1 MPRPKVLPANRLRA
15 PEACLACR
23 ASKKRCSGTFPCPKC
38 IRNGRADTCVPFRR
52 SSTASAPRSAAAAY
66 TTLPAPDAGR
76 RRGNTSS
83 INAGS
88 LPQLLPAVPG
98 TSGAPHRTHSRMLRN
113 RQGERVYIGR
123 AASLS
128 FLQLLRDTVTQ
139 HIGPSQFS
147 HNVTKEDMLETDTPD
162 DVMPS
167 LQNTID
173 TREEQAHIRTFY
185 IATSGYINVLSDSEA
200 RHMSE
205 TTPPINGTRN
215 KTMTAL
221 RDIMIAIGAQASRT
235 GLAITQ
241 TERFFFKRAQ
251 QCAFAGMLENPSL
264 DLIRLFVLLSFYML
278 GACRR
283 NAAFMYLGVAS
294 RAAAVLGV
302 HLTAFNPADADEQQK
317 RHVLPPASRFFT
329 DERRSRVWMSL
340 CTLDLL
346 VSSILGRPSAT
357 ANLHSEAAG
366 MDSTLLTSAADESLV
381 ASYQM
386 TRILD
391 EIVSQLYN
399 EKDASTEIAESLLD
413 RLKQWSNDL
422 PESLLS
428 SPSTPQERVAAQE
441 HIIGSL
447 HVACAYHFAVII
459 VTRPFMISVLG
470 VRLAR
475 LHQDSPGLI
484 HDETL
489 LEDPAHTRL
498 ANACVESA
506 LYMIQT
512 CLEVYQSRLL
522 LGNMCILKAL
532 VFAAAL
538 IPGFSM
544 FSQKELDSTLEE
556 AFTGALE
563 ILRFLSQQ
571 SVQAAHYFEILNL
584 LRNAI
589 DEQRQRLRENPPADK
604 KYVSKLFSLNNRRR
618 SSPQPQLHN
627 NQESLPD
634 ISEPAPEAGLAAV
647 QSLTVGNGAGA
658 DTSASLSYI
667 ETTNPDSAPDTN
679 SILFEPTDAAGGF
692 PGWEGME
699 LPLWDRFPFID
710 DSFLNS

>member
-23 ASKKRCSGTFPCPKC
+23 ASKKRCSGTFPCLKC
-38 IRNGRADTCVPFRR
+38 IRNGRADTCMPFRR
-52 SSTASAPRSAAAAY
+52 SDSTPPQTNNAY
-66 TTLPAPDAGR
+66 RVLATPDGGR
-76 RRGNTSS
+76 RTRNTSS
-83 INAGS
+83 VGAGG
-88 LPQLLPAVPG
+88 LAQLLPAMVR
-98 TSGAPHRTHSRMLRN
+98 TSGAPHKTHSRMLRN
-113 RQGERVYIGR
+113 RQGEQVYIGR

-162 DVMPS
+162 DILPS
-167 LQNTID
+167 FQNDIGPQ
-173 TREEQAHIRTFY
+173 EEQAYVRTY
-185 IATSGYINVLSDSEA
+185 HIATSGFINIMSDSET
-200 RHMSE
+200 RQVLE
-205 TTPPINGTRN
+205 TTHPTHETPS
-215 KTMTAL
+215 KTMVAL
-221 RDIMIAIGAQASRT
+221 RDIIIAIGAQSSRN
-235 GLAITQ
+235 GLVAMRV
-241 TERFFFKRAQ
+241 ERFFFKRAQ

-264 DLIRLFVLLSFYML
+264 DLIRLFTLMSFYML

-283 NAAFMYLGVAS
+283 NAAFMYLGVAA
-294 RAAAVLGV
+294 RAAAALGL
-302 HLTAFNPADADEQQK
+302 HLTSYTPLEADERQK
-317 RHVLPPASRFFT
+317 KT
-329 DERRSRVWMSL
+329 RVWMSL

-346 VSSILGRPSAT
+346 VSSILGRPPAT
-357 ANLHSEAAG
+357 AGLHSEPADMESAPLTRT
-366 MDSTLLTSAADESLV
+366 MDDSLV
-381 ASYQM
+381 ASYYL

-391 EIVSQLYN
+391 EIVTRLYN
-399 EKDASTEIAESLLD
+399 EKAASTQVAESLLD
-413 RLKQWSNDL
+413 KLQQWSNEL

-428 SPSTPQERVAAQE
+428 SPSSPQERLAAQE

-475 LHQDSPGLI
+475 LHQDSPGI
-484 HDETL
+484 IQDDML

-512 CLEVYQSRLL
+512 CLEVHQSRLL

-563 ILRFLSQQ
+563 ILRVLSQQ
-571 SVQAAHYFEILNL
+571 SAQAAHYFEILNL

-589 DEQRQRLRENPPADK
+589 DEQRQRLRENPPPDK
-604 KYVSKLFSLNNRRR
+604 KYVSKLFSLNNRRNN
-618 SSPQPQLHN
+618 SPQPQQRSTRTPVPTLG
-627 NQESLPD
+627 PGP
-634 ISEPAPEAGLAAV
+634 EPAASSELAPVQPPPPLDVGTSYPEPEDPGLFDPVDVAA
-647 QSLTVGNGAGA
+647 A
-658 DTSASLSYI
+658 
-667 ETTNPDSAPDTN
+667 
-679 SILFEPTDAAGGF
+679 F

-699 LPLWDRFPFID
+699 LPMWDRFPFLD
-710 DSFLNS
+710 DSFLN

>member
-23 ASKKRCSGTFPCPKC
+23 ASKKRCSGTFPCTKC

-52 SSTASAPRSAAAAY
+52 SSTVTPRQNDAY
-66 TTLPAPDAGR
+66 RLTSPDAGR
-76 RRGNTSS
+76 RVRTSS
-83 INAGS
+83 ISTAS
-88 LPQLLPAVPG
+88 LPQLLPALNG
-98 TSGAPHRTHSRMLRN
+98 TSEAPHKTHSRMLRN

-162 DVMPS
+162 DIPV
-167 LQNTID
+167 QND
-173 TREEQAHIRTFY
+173 VDPQEEQAYLRVY
-185 IATSGYINVLSDSEA
+185 QLATSGFINVLSDSEA
-200 RHMSE
+200 HQLLG
-205 TTPPINGTRN
+205 TTPPAQETLN
-215 KTMTAL
+215 KKMAAL
-221 RDIMIAIGAQASRT
+221 RDIMIAIGAQSSKD
-235 GLAITQ
+235 GLSPAVRV
-241 TERFFFKRAQ
+241 ERFFFKRAQ
-251 QCAFAGMLENPSL
+251 LCAFAGMLENPSM
-264 DLIRLFVLLSFYML
+264 DLIRLFILLSFYML

-294 RAAAVLGV
+294 RAAAALGL
-302 HLTAFNPADADEQQK
+302 HLTAFSPPSADEQQ
-317 RHVLPPASRFFT
+317 
-329 DERRSRVWMSL
+329 RRTRVWMSL

-346 VSSILGRPSAT
+346 VSSILGRPPAT
-357 ANLHSEAAG
+357 ANLQSEPITD
-366 MDSTLLTSAADESLV
+366 MDSMPRPTSAADDSLV
-381 ASYQM
+381 ASYNL

-399 EKDASTEIAESLLD
+399 DNEKAASTEVAELLLD
-413 RLKQWSNDL
+413 KLRQWSSNL

-447 HVACAYHFAVII
+447 HIACAYHFAVII

-475 LHQDSPGLI
+475 LQSPGII
-484 HDETL
+484 HDDAL

-512 CLEVYQSRLL
+512 CLEVHQSRLL

-563 ILRFLSQQ
+563 ILRVLSQQ
-571 SVQAAHYFEILNL
+571 SAQAAHYFEILNL

-589 DEQRQRLRENPPADK
+589 DEQRQRLRDNPPPHTDK
-604 KYVSKLFSLNNRRR
+604 KYVSKLFSL
-618 SSPQPQLHN
+618 
-627 NQESLPD
+627 D
-634 ISEPAPEAGLAAV
+634 
-647 QSLTVGNGAGA
+647 
-658 DTSASLSYI
+658 
-667 ETTNPDSAPDTN
+667 
-679 SILFEPTDAAGGF
+679 
-692 PGWEGME
+692 
-699 LPLWDRFPFID
+699 
-710 DSFLNS
+710 

>member
-23 ASKKRCSGTFPCPKC
+23 ASKKRCSGSFPCTKC

-52 SSTASAPRSAAAAY
+52 SNSVSAPRQNDAY
-66 TTLPAPDAGR
+66 RVTSPDAGR
-76 RRGNTSS
+76 RARNTSS
-83 INAGS
+83 INAAS
-88 LPQLLPAVPG
+88 LPQLLPALNG
-98 TSGAPHRTHSRMLRN
+98 TSGAPHKTHSRMLRN

-128 FLQLLRDTVTQ
+128 FLQLLRDMVTQ

-162 DVMPS
+162 DIPAS
-167 LQNTID
+167 FQND
-173 TREEQAHIRTFY
+173 VDPQEEQAYLRTY
-185 IATSGYINVLSDSEA
+185 QIATSGFINVLSDSEA
-200 RHMSE
+200 RQMLGS
-205 TTPPINGTRN
+205 TPPTHEIPN
-215 KTMTAL
+215 KRMAAL
-221 RDIMIAIGAQASRT
+221 RDIMIAIGAQSSKND
-235 GLAITQ
+235 LSPAIMRV
-241 TERFFFKRAQ
+241 ERFFFKRAQ
-251 QCAFAGMLENPSL
+251 LCAFAGMLENPSM
-264 DLIRLFVLLSFYML
+264 DLIRLFILLSFYML

-294 RAAAVLGV
+294 RAAAALGL
-302 HLTAFNPADADEQQK
+302 HLTAFTLPDADEQQK
-317 RHVLPPASRFFT
+317 
-329 DERRSRVWMSL
+329 RSRVWMSL

-346 VSSILGRPSAT
+346 VSSILGRPPAT
-357 ANLHSEAAG
+357 ANLHSEPAD
-366 MDSTLLTSAADESLV
+366 MDSTPPTSAADDSLV
-381 ASYQM
+381 ASYNM

-391 EIVSQLYN
+391 EIVSRLYN
-399 EKDASTEIAESLLD
+399 EKAASTEVAESLLD
-413 RLKQWSNDL
+413 KLKQWSNDL
-422 PESLLS
+422 PDSLLS

-475 LHQDSPGLI
+475 LHQGSPGI
-484 HDETL
+484 IQDDAL

-512 CLEVYQSRLL
+512 CLEVHQSRLL

-563 ILRFLSQQ
+563 ILRVLSQQ
-571 SVQAAHYFEILNL
+571 SAQAAHYFEILNL

-589 DEQRQRLRENPPADK
+589 DEQRQRLRENPPPDK
-604 KYVSKLFSLNNRRR
+604 KYVSKLFSLNNRR
-618 SSPQPQLHN
+618 SSDSQPQTSSTPSFSGGSSANLPAI
-627 NQESLPD
+627 QPSLP
-634 ISEPAPEAGLAAV
+634 
-647 QSLTVGNGAGA
+647 VGPGAGTTYAEPQNQAPGA
-658 DTSASLSYI
+658 DQNTG
-667 ETTNPDSAPDTN
+667 
-679 SILFEPTDAAGGF
+679 LFDAADVAAGF

-710 DSFLNS
+710 DSFLN

>member
-23 ASKKRCSGTFPCPKC
+23 ASKKRCSGTFPCSKC

-52 SSTASAPRSAAAAY
+52 STTAPTPRPINNAY
-66 TTLPAPDAGR
+66 RVISPDAGR
-76 RRGNTSS
+76 WTRNTFTT
-83 INAGS
+83 NAAS
-88 LPQLLPAVPG
+88 LPQLLPALNG
-98 TSGAPHRTHSRMLRN
+98 TSGAPHKTHSRMLRN

-162 DVMPS
+162 DIPAS
-167 LQNTID
+167 FQND
-173 TREEQAHIRTFY
+173 VDQQEEQAYLRVYH
-185 IATSGYINVLSDSEA
+185 IATSGFINVLSDSEA
-200 RHMSE
+200 RQMLE
-205 TTPPINGTRN
+205 TTPLTNETPN
-215 KTMTAL
+215 KKMAAL
-221 RDIMIAIGAQASRT
+221 RDIMIAIGAQSSKNDISP
-235 GLAITQ
+235 AIMRV
-241 TERFFFKRAQ
+241 ERFFFKRAQ
-251 QCAFAGMLENPSL
+251 QCAFAGMLENPSV

-283 NAAFMYLGVAS
+283 NAAFMYLGVAA
-294 RAAAVLGV
+294 RAAAALGL
-302 HLTAFNPADADEQQK
+302 HLAAFTPFEADEQQK
-317 RHVLPPASRFFT
+317 RT
-329 DERRSRVWMSL
+329 RVWMSL

-346 VSSILGRPSAT
+346 VSSILGRPPAT
-357 ANLHSEAAG
+357 ANLHSEPA
-366 MDSTLLTSAADESLV
+366 DVESTPLTSSRDDSLV
-381 ASYQM
+381 ASYNM

-391 EIVSQLYN
+391 EIVTQLYN
-399 EKDASTEIAESLLD
+399 EKAASTEVAESLLD
-413 RLKQWSNDL
+413 KLKQWSNGL

-428 SPSTPQERVAAQE
+428 SPSTPQERLAAQE

-459 VTRPFMISVLG
+459 VTRPFMIQVLG
-470 VRLAR
+470 IRLAR
-475 LHQDSPGLI
+475 LHQDSPGI
-484 HDETL
+484 IQDDTL

-506 LYMIQT
+506 LYMVQT

-563 ILRFLSQQ
+563 ILRVLSQQ
-571 SVQAAHYFEILNL
+571 SAQAAHYFEILNL

-589 DEQRQRLRENPPADK
+589 DEQRQRLRENTTPDK
-604 KYVSKLFSLNNRRR
+604 KYVSKLFSLNNRR
-618 SSPQPQLHN
+618 STDSQPQRDAAAATPFSSE
-627 NQESLPD
+627 QGAT
-634 ISEPAPEAGLAAV
+634 ISSTNSSGLAAA
-647 QSLTVGNGAGA
+647 QHLQIGTGAGTSYPVPEAQTQAQDNNQNTSIFELA
-658 DTSASLSYI
+658 DV
-667 ETTNPDSAPDTN
+667 TTA
-679 SILFEPTDAAGGF
+679 F
-692 PGWEGME
+692 PEWEGME

-710 DSFLNS
+710 DSFLN

>member
-23 ASKKRCSGTFPCPKC
+23 ASKKRCSGTFPCSKC

-52 SSTASAPRSAAAAY
+52 SNTSSSSRPTNSTYQALTS
-66 TTLPAPDAGR
+66 PDAGR
-76 RRGNTSS
+76 RTRDTPSNGST
-83 INAGS
+83 S
-88 LPQLLPAVPG
+88 LPQLLPPING
-98 TSGAPHRTHSRMLRN
+98 TSGAPHKTHSRMLRS
-113 RQGERVYIGR
+113 RQGEQVYIGR
-123 AASLS
+123 AASIS

-147 HNVTKEDMLETDTPD
+147 HNATKEDMLETDTPD
-162 DVMPS
+162 DIPLS
-167 LQNTID
+167 FGNGID
-173 TREEQAHIRTFY
+173 PQEEQGYVRTCQT
-185 IATSGYINVLSDSEA
+185 AASGFINVLSDLEA
-200 RHMSE
+200 RRMLGA
-205 TTPPINGTRN
+205 TPPTHQTTN
-215 KTMTAL
+215 KMTAAL
-221 RDIMIAIGAQASRT
+221 RDIMIAIGAQSSMN
-235 GLAITQ
+235 GLAATRV
-241 TERFFFKRAQ
+241 ERFFFKRAQ

-264 DLIRLFVLLSFYML
+264 DMIRLFILMSFYML

-283 NAAFMYLGVAS
+283 NAAFMYLGVAA
-294 RAAAVLGV
+294 RAAAALGL
-302 HLTAFNPADADEQQK
+302 HLTAFTLLEADEQQK
-317 RHVLPPASRFFT
+317 RT
-329 DERRSRVWMSL
+329 RVWMSL

-346 VSSILGRPSAT
+346 VSSILGRPPAT
-357 ANLHSEAAG
+357 ANLHSEPADIG
-366 MDSTLLTSAADESLV
+366 STPLTSAMDDGLV

-391 EIVSQLYN
+391 EIVSRLYTD
-399 EKDASTEIAESLLD
+399 KAASTEVAESLLD
-413 RLKQWSNDL
+413 KLKQWSNSL

-428 SPSTPQERVAAQE
+428 SPSTPQERIAAQE

-475 LHQDSPGLI
+475 LHQDSPGI
-484 HDETL
+484 IQDDTL

-512 CLEVYQSRLL
+512 CLEVHQSRLL

-556 AFTGALE
+556 AFTGALD

-571 SVQAAHYFEILNL
+571 SAQAAHYFEILNL

-589 DEQRQRLRENPPADK
+589 DEQRQRLRENPPPDK
-604 KYVSKLFSLNNRRR
+604 KYVSKLFSLNNHRNNNE
-618 SSPQPQLHN
+618 PQPQKN
-627 NQESLPD
+627 ATMLPSSFGALGASAD
-634 ISEPAPEAGLAAV
+634 QLGTTAAAQPFTIDTIGTGSGSGTSTSYLETGDQNPGQRHGQDQDPGLFDPAVADVAA
-647 QSLTVGNGAGA
+647 A
-658 DTSASLSYI
+658 
-667 ETTNPDSAPDTN
+667 
-679 SILFEPTDAAGGF
+679 F

-710 DSFLNS
+710 DSFLNQ

>member
-23 ASKKRCSGTFPCPKC
+23 ASKKRCSGTFPCSKC
-38 IRNGRADTCVPFRR
+38 VRNGRADTCVPFRR
-52 SSTASAPRSAAAAY
+52 STTASSPRPINDAY
-66 TTLPAPDAGR
+66 KVISPDAGR
-76 RRGNTSS
+76 RIRNTSTIS
-83 INAGS
+83 AAR
-88 LPQLLPAVPG
+88 LPQIRPALNG
-98 TSGAPHRTHSRMLRN
+98 TSGAPHKTHSRMLRS

-162 DVMPS
+162 DIPASFQDDVRP
-167 LQNTID
+167 Q
-173 TREEQAHIRTFY
+173 EEEAYLRVYH
-185 IATSGYINVLSDSEA
+185 IATSGFINVLSDSEA
-200 RHMSE
+200 RQILGTMPPTNE
-205 TTPPINGTRN
+205 TPN
-215 KTMTAL
+215 KKMAAL
-221 RDIMIAIGAQASRT
+221 RDIMIAIGAQSSKND
-235 GLAITQ
+235 LSPAIMRA
-241 TERFFFKRAQ
+241 ERFFFKRAQ
-251 QCAFAGMLENPSL
+251 QCAFAGMLENPSM
-264 DLIRLFVLLSFYML
+264 DLIRLFILLSFYML

-283 NAAFMYLGVAS
+283 NAAFMYLGVAA
-294 RAAAVLGV
+294 RAAAALGL
-302 HLTAFNPADADEQQK
+302 HLTAVTPFDADEQQK
-317 RHVLPPASRFFT
+317 RQAIFVSGHN
-329 DERRSRVWMSL
+329 
-340 CTLDLL
+340 LL
-346 VSSILGRPSAT
+346 VSSILGRPPAT
-357 ANLHSEAAG
+357 ANLHSEPADIESAPPIGAG
-366 MDSTLLTSAADESLV
+366 DDSLV
-381 ASYQM
+381 ASYNM

-399 EKDASTEIAESLLD
+399 EKAASAEVAESLLD
-413 RLKQWSNDL
+413 KLKQWSNDL

-428 SPSTPQERVAAQE
+428 SPSTPQERLAAQE

-447 HVACAYHFAVII
+447 HIACAYHFAVII
-459 VTRPFMISVLG
+459 VTRPFMIQVLG

-475 LHQDSPGLI
+475 LHQDSPGMI
-484 HDETL
+484 QDDTL
-489 LEDPAHTRL
+489 LEDPAHMRL

-512 CLEVYQSRLL
+512 CLEVHQSRLL

-563 ILRFLSQQ
+563 ILRVLSQQ
-571 SVQAAHYFEILNL
+571 SAQAAHYFEILNL

-589 DEQRQRLRENPPADK
+589 DEQRQRLRENPPPDK
-604 KYVSKLFSLNNRRR
+604 KYVSKLFSLNNRRTLD
-618 SSPQPQLHN
+618 SQPQSDVAAVMPLSSD
-627 NQESLPD
+627 QGAVGSSTVSTE
-634 ISEPAPEAGLAAV
+634 LAAA
-647 QSLTVGNGAGA
+647 QLLHIGTDVGTSYPEPGNSAQAQAQDDDRNTGIFDPA
-658 DTSASLSYI
+658 DV
-667 ETTNPDSAPDTN
+667 TTA
-679 SILFEPTDAAGGF
+679 F

-710 DSFLNS
+710 DSFLN

>member
-23 ASKKRCSGTFPCPKC
+23 ASKKRCSGTFPCSKC

-52 SSTASAPRSAAAAY
+52 STTASTPRPPNNAY
-66 TTLPAPDAGR
+66 RVISPDAGR
-76 RRGNTSS
+76 RIQNTSTIS
-83 INAGS
+83 VPN
-88 LPQLLPAVPG
+88 LPQLLPALSG
-98 TSGAPHRTHSRMLRN
+98 TSSAPHKTHSRMLRN

-162 DVMPS
+162 DIPAS
-167 LQNTID
+167 FQND
-173 TREEQAHIRTFY
+173 VDPQKEQAYLRVYH
-185 IATSGYINVLSDSEA
+185 IATSGFINILSDSEA
-200 RHMSE
+200 RQMLG
-205 TTPPINGTRN
+205 TTPTTNEISN
-215 KTMTAL
+215 KKLAAL
-221 RDIMIAIGAQASRT
+221 RDIMIAIGAQSSKNDLSPTVMRV
-235 GLAITQ
+235 
-241 TERFFFKRAQ
+241 ERFFFKRAQ

-264 DLIRLFVLLSFYML
+264 DLIRLFILLSFYML

-283 NAAFMYLGVAS
+283 NAAFMYLGVAA
-294 RAAAVLGV
+294 RAAAALGL
-302 HLTAFNPADADEQQK
+302 HLTVFTPFEADEQQK
-317 RHVLPPASRFFT
+317 
-329 DERRSRVWMSL
+329 
-340 CTLDLL
+340 
-346 VSSILGRPSAT
+346 SSILGRPPAT
-357 ANLHSEAAG
+357 ANLHSEPAD
-366 MDSTLLTSAADESLV
+366 MELTSAGDDSLV
-381 ASYQM
+381 ASYNM
-386 TRILD
+386 ARILD
-391 EIVSQLYN
+391 EIVSRLYG
-399 EKDASTEIAESLLD
+399 EKAASTEVAESLLD
-413 RLKQWSNDL
+413 KLKLWSNDL
-422 PESLLS
+422 PEALLS
-428 SPSTPQERVAAQE
+428 SPNTPQERLAAQE

-459 VTRPFMISVLG
+459 VTRPFMIQVLG

-475 LHQDSPGLI
+475 LHQDSPGI
-484 HDETL
+484 IQDDTL
-489 LEDPAHTRL
+489 LENPAHTRL

-512 CLEVYQSRLL
+512 CLEVHQSRLL

-532 VFAAAL
+532 IFAAAL

-563 ILRFLSQQ
+563 ILRVLSQQ

-589 DEQRQRLRENPPADK
+589 DEQRQRLRENPPPDK
-604 KYVSKLFSLNNRRR
+604 KYVSKLFSLNGRRGADSR
-618 SSPQPQLHN
+618 SQNEAAVATP
-627 NQESLPD
+627 SLSHHEAAGSSTAS
-634 ISEPAPEAGLAAV
+634 SELAAAQHLQINTGAGTSYPAPEAQPQTQA
-647 QSLTVGNGAGA
+647 QDNDQNTSIFDPA
-658 DTSASLSYI
+658 DV
-667 ETTNPDSAPDTN
+667 TTA
-679 SILFEPTDAAGGF
+679 F

-710 DSFLNS
+710 DSFLD

>member
-23 ASKKRCSGTFPCPKC
+23 ASKKRCSGTFPCSKC

-52 SSTASAPRSAAAAY
+52 STTASSPRPMNDAY
-66 TTLPAPDAGR
+66 KVISPDAGR
-76 RRGNTSS
+76 RIRNTSNIS
-83 INAGS
+83 AAR
-88 LPQLLPAVPG
+88 LPQLLPALSG
-98 TSGAPHRTHSRMLRN
+98 TSGAPHKTHSRMLRS

-162 DVMPS
+162 DVPAS
-167 LQNTID
+167 LQDNVGHQ
-173 TREEQAHIRTFY
+173 EEQAYLRVYH
-185 IATSGYINVLSDSEA
+185 IATSGFINVLADSEA
-200 RHMSE
+200 RQILG
-205 TTPPINGTRN
+205 TTPPTNETPN
-215 KTMTAL
+215 KKMAAL
-221 RDIMIAIGAQASRT
+221 RDIMIAIGAQSSKNDLSPASMR
-235 GLAITQ
+235 A
-241 TERFFFKRAQ
+241 ERFFFKRAQ
-251 QCAFAGMLENPSL
+251 QCAFAGMLENPSM
-264 DLIRLFVLLSFYML
+264 DLIRLFTLLSFYML

-283 NAAFMYLGVAS
+283 NAAFMYLGVAA
-294 RAAAVLGV
+294 RAAAALGL
-302 HLTAFNPADADEQQK
+302 HLTAVTAFDADEQQK
-317 RHVLPPASRFFT
+317 RQAIFFFGN
-329 DERRSRVWMSL
+329 
-340 CTLDLL
+340 DLL
-346 VSSILGRPSAT
+346 VSSILGRPPAT
-357 ANLHSEAAG
+357 ANLHSEPADIESTPQSGAG
-366 MDSTLLTSAADESLV
+366 DDRLV
-381 ASYQM
+381 ASYNM

-391 EIVSQLYN
+391 EIVFRLYN
-399 EKDASTEIAESLLD
+399 EKAASTEVAESLLD
-413 RLKQWSNDL
+413 KLKQWSNDL

-428 SPSTPQERVAAQE
+428 SPSTPQERLAAQE

-447 HVACAYHFAVII
+447 HIACAYHFAVII
-459 VTRPFMISVLG
+459 VTRPFMIQVLG

-475 LHQDSPGLI
+475 LHQESPGI
-484 HDETL
+484 IQDGTL

-512 CLEVYQSRLL
+512 CLEVHQSRLL

-563 ILRFLSQQ
+563 ILRVLSQQ
-571 SVQAAHYFEILNL
+571 SAQAAHYFEILNL

-589 DEQRQRLRENPPADK
+589 DEQRQRLRENPPPDK
-604 KYVSKLFSLNNRRR
+604 KYVSKLFSLNNRRTLD
-618 SSPQPQLHN
+618 SQPQSDVAAAMPLVSDHGATGSSTISSELTAAQHLHIGTDVGTSYA
-627 NQESLPD
+627 EPD
-634 ISEPAPEAGLAAV
+634 
-647 QSLTVGNGAGA
+647 
-658 DTSASLSYI
+658 
-667 ETTNPDSAPDTN
+667 N
-679 SILFEPTDAAGGF
+679 SIQAQAQDNDRNSGLFDPADVSTAF

-710 DSFLNS
+710 DSFLN

>member
-23 ASKKRCSGTFPCPKC
+23 ASKKRCSGTFPCSKC

-52 SSTASAPRSAAAAY
+52 SNITTSQRQTTSAYRASTS
-66 TTLPAPDAGR
+66 PDAGR
-76 RRGNTSS
+76 RAQNTTSNGSRG
-83 INAGS
+83 
-88 LPQLLPAVPG
+88 LPQLLPAV
-98 TSGAPHRTHSRMLRN
+98 TKAGAPHKTHSRLLRS
-113 RQGERVYIGR
+113 RQGEQVYIGR
-123 AASLS
+123 AASIS

-147 HNVTKEDMLETDTPD
+147 HNATKEDMLETDTPD
-162 DVMPS
+162 DVPLS
-167 LQNTID
+167 FENGIDLQ
-173 TREEQAHIRTFY
+173 EEQDYIRTCH
-185 IATSGYINVLSDSEA
+185 IATSGFINVLSDLEA
-200 RHMSE
+200 SQMLG
-205 TTPPINGTRN
+205 TAPPTYGTGN
-215 KTMTAL
+215 KATAAL
-221 RDIMIAIGAQASRT
+221 RDIMIAVGAQSSISAVTSIRV
-235 GLAITQ
+235 
-241 TERFFFKRAQ
+241 ERYFFKRAQ
-251 QCAFAGMLENPSL
+251 QHAFAGMLENPSL
-264 DLIRLFVLLSFYML
+264 DLIRLFILMSFYML

-283 NAAFMYLGVAS
+283 NAAFMYLGVAA
-294 RAAAVLGV
+294 RAAAALGL
-302 HLTAFNPADADEQQK
+302 HMTAFTLLEANEQQK
-317 RHVLPPASRFFT
+317 RTRI
-329 DERRSRVWMSL
+329 WMSL

-346 VSSILGRPSAT
+346 VSSILGRAPAT
-357 ANLHSEAAG
+357 ANLQSEPADL
-366 MDSTLLTSAADESLV
+366 DSLPLTSAMDDGLV

-386 TRILD
+386 TKILD
-391 EIVSQLYN
+391 EIVSRLYTD
-399 EKDASTEIAESLLD
+399 KAASTEVAESLLD
-413 RLKQWSNDL
+413 KLKQWSNDL
-422 PESLLS
+422 PQSLLS
-428 SPSTPQERVAAQE
+428 SPSTPQERIAAQE

-484 HDETL
+484 HDDTL

-512 CLEVYQSRLL
+512 CLEVHQSRLL

-544 FSQKELDSTLEE
+544 FSTKELDSTLEE
-556 AFTGALE
+556 SFTGALE

-571 SVQAAHYFEILNL
+571 SAQAAHYFEILNL

-589 DEQRQRLRENPPADK
+589 DEQRQRLREHPPEDK
-604 KYVSKLFSLNNRRR
+604 KYVSKLFSLSNRGVGPRTEGGR
-618 SSPQPQLHN
+618 DGENLPQPSYQRNAAMTFSSPNNNIGGPAQNQIPDAAQPLSVGSGSGSGTSFPEPDED
-627 NQESLPD
+627 NQN
-634 ISEPAPEAGLAAV
+634 AGLFDPSVTDDVAA
-647 QSLTVGNGAGA
+647 A
-658 DTSASLSYI
+658 
-667 ETTNPDSAPDTN
+667 
-679 SILFEPTDAAGGF
+679 F

-710 DSFLNS
+710 DSFLN